1 MMGFFSMFTGL
12 MYNEWFSI
20 PLSFF
25 HSCYTQEFFTYNSS
39 DPYSA
44 VGFHKIADDCVYE
57 VGVDPV
63 WVLSTNYLNFANSF
77 KMKLAVILGVLQMN
91 LGIVMKGFNAMYFG
105 QIKDIL
111 FEFIP

>member
-20 PLSFF
+20 PIAFF
-25 HSCYTQEFFTYNSS
+25 HSCYGQEFFTYNSS
-39 DPYSA
+39 DPYSS

-63 WVLSTNYLNFANSF
+63 WILSTNYLNFANSF
-77 KMKLAVILGVLQMN
+77 KMKLAVILGVL
-91 LGIVMKGFNAMYFG
+91 
-105 QIKDIL
+105 
-111 FEFIP
+111 